1 MTVYTSRH
9 ARGWRRLF
17 RQTTNP
23 TVIQDLTDQ
32 VRIAEGDRDAAI
44 RDHDLIQ
51 AQLTRMAADLG
62 QARSIAVRLEQENGD
77 YERRMTDARRLL
89 LAATWSEKQTWVALT
104 AAEVDVVLS
113 LLAVDGEVSLNE
125 LLEAGP

>member
-1 MTVYTSRH
+1 M
-9 ARGWRRLF
+9 F